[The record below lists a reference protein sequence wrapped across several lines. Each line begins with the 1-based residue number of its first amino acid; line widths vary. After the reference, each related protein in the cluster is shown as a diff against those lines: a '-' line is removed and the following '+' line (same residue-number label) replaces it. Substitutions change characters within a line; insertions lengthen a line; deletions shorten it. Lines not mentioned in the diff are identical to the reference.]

1 MQGPINIKLKVLSI
15 NNKEKEQLIPPKAE
29 NSSHKN
35 YVKENEFQKDIDI
48 QESFSGYQGNFDL
61 DSERE
66 NMFYLEQDL
75 ESKANKFSP
84 RKQNL
89 TPSGSLPI
97 QIGMISP
104 YDQESVELNKGRLS
118 QVER

>member
-1 MQGPINIKLKVLSI
+1 
-15 NNKEKEQLIPPKAE
+15 
-29 NSSHKN
+29 
-35 YVKENEFQKDIDI
+35 
-48 QESFSGYQGNFDL
+48 
-61 DSERE
+61 
-66 NMFYLEQDL
+66 MFYLEQDL

-118 QVER
+118 